1 MALADFPGCHSTFK
15 LSAYRG
21 GHLTQWYRAINAF
34 QISEIMSG
42 GIVKALAV
50 SLQAALA
57 FHRHT
62 RQDTRQSSGLLAKAL
77 D

>member
-1 MALADFPGCHSTFK
+1 MTCPTAKHVGIA
-15 LSAYRG
+15 
-21 GHLTQWYRAINAF
+21 
-34 QISEIMSG
+34 EMSG

-62 RQDTRQSSGLLAKAL
+62 RQDTRQSNGLLAKAL